1 MKHNYSIHLINNNN
15 KKTVIIMPS
24 FFCHSHKQN
33 LKTREMTEKQ
43 QQQQQQ
49 QRGILAIVYFGF
61 KNFQRNN
68 RQTASFQHF
77 NVVFLFQQREEKIV
91 WNKRK
96 QVKKRSNRNY
106 DALLFLCNY
115 FEIFLLWMFL
125 FSPIVFLFAIFS
137 NRIQTNE
144 TGKAKD
150 RKFVKWR
157 VVNKINA
164 ENTFGVY
171 LRRKLLTKVLF
182 EWIE

>member
-1 MKHNYSIHLINNNN
+1 MEYWLLCVLDS
-15 KKTVIIMPS
+15 
-24 FFCHSHKQN
+24 
-33 LKTREMTEKQ
+33 
-43 QQQQQQ
+43 
-49 QRGILAIVYFGF
+49 

-77 NVVFLFQQREEKIV
+77 NVVFFCFSNE
-91 WNKRK
+91 RK
-96 QVKKRSNRNY
+96 KLSEINGSKWKKRRNRNY